1 MTSLFRRQRPQGETR
16 VEVDRAEALAP
27 EVHASPGLEATI
39 ARLGGDNTWSVLDLG
54 GAVGTN
60 VEFFAGRARRLFIA
74 DIPRALEAGFGAEG
88 ATGNQTARRLL
99 QLLPSDP
106 ESFDLVL
113 AWDLVN
119 YLSRDQTRSLARAV
133 ADLCRPGAV
142 LLALVVTAHEMPS
155 RPVTYA
161 IREPGHLVYR
171 RGDTELRPGPRL
183 TPAAVER
190 ALEGFVIE
198 HSYVLRHGVQEFV
211 AVLE

>member
-1 MTSLFRRQRPQGETR
+1 MTSLLRRQRPQRETR
-16 VEVDRAEALAP
+16 AEEDTAEAFEP
-27 EVHASPGLEATI
+27 EIHASPGLAAAI
-39 ARLGGDNTWSVLDLG
+39 SRLAGDDTWSVLDFG
-54 GAVGTN
+54 GAVAAN
-60 VEFFAGRARRLFIA
+60 VDFFAGRAERLFIA
-74 DIPRALEAGFGAEG
+74 DIPRALEAGSGAEDV
-88 ATGNQTARRLL
+88 TSDRSARRLL

-113 AWDLVN
+113 AWDLIN

-155 RPVTYA
+155 RPLTYA
-161 IREPGHLVYR
+161 IRDPDHLVYR
-171 RGDTELRPGPRL
+171 RDDTESTPGSCL

-190 ALEGFVIE
+190 ALEGFAVE
-198 HSYVLRHGVQEFV
+198 HSFILRHGVQEFV